1 MQNGSGAERPT
12 MTNSWRDSL
21 IVQDRIDWY
30 PDTPV
35 DLWSND
41 STNDRNICCKTL
53 PTMGARHM
61 NERKT
66 PLSQK
71 SLGTT
76 EDVDHKQRRIAWTTT
91 CTEPDGTSISLYIYI
106 YIHIYKLLQIKNAR
120 GQEQTRWNTAHTSWD
135 LQDKKKVSFR
145 TKAKRVTKNCLWQS
159 IVGKETS
166 DGQLLYATSRGGWQY
181 GTNAMVQY
189 SRYIASFQSVQAS
202 IGNLC
207 PPCHSFP
214 NLCVIAIMYTNKK
227 SSAKNYLQLS

>member
-76 EDVDHKQRRIAWTTT
+76 EDVDHKQRRIA
-91 CTEPDGTSISLYIYI
+91 
-106 YIHIYKLLQIKNAR
+106 
-120 GQEQTRWNTAHTSWD
+120 
-135 LQDKKKVSFR
+135 
-145 TKAKRVTKNCLWQS
+145 
-159 IVGKETS
+159 
-166 DGQLLYATSRGGWQY
+166 
-181 GTNAMVQY
+181 
-189 SRYIASFQSVQAS
+189 
-202 IGNLC
+202 
-207 PPCHSFP
+207 
-214 NLCVIAIMYTNKK
+214 
-227 SSAKNYLQLS
+227 